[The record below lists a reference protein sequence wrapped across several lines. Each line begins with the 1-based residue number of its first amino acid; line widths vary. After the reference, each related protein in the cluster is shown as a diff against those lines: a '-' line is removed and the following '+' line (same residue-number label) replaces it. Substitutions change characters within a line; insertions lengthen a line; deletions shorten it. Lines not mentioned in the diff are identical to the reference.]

1 MKFRKVIEILS
12 NIKWIIR
19 RFNITLMRRKLEKSN
34 FYDEVVFAND
44 TVKKWVQKNVEL
56 WMFNLRRYK
65 GKEKKI

>member
-44 TVKKWVQKNVEL
+44 TVK
-56 WMFNLRRYK
+56 
-65 GKEKKI
+65 